1 MEVSHYHAKRV
12 LSSTSSVELTPENSD
27 HEHFMKVTDVDEPDG
42 TPIPSYELKGQ
53 LHGELGDTF
62 WASENTLT
70 LVKAHDPNVFLSTT
84 WERPGA
90 NGKRRS
96 TRQSATKAWA
106 HF

>member
-1 MEVSHYHAKRV
+1 MH
-12 LSSTSSVELTPENSD
+12 SSQGFWKQCQSD
-27 HEHFMKVTDVDEPDG
+27 TRKDGTEHLINVTDVDEPDG

-70 LVKAHDPNVFLSTT
+70 LVKAHDPNVFGRT
-84 WERPGA
+84 GV
-90 NGKRRS
+90 NGNRRS
-96 TRQSATKAWA
+96 MRHQSATNAWA